1 MRLSDIMGNADLAIW
16 PSVGLVLFLGIFA
29 GVVAFVFSRRKAKDY
44 EEASRIPLDD
54 YVPVHERGGNND

>member
-16 PSVGLVLFLGIFA
+16 PSIGLILFLGIFA

-44 EEASRIPLDD
+44 DEASRIPLDD
-54 YVPVHERGGNND
+54 FVPVHERGNHE